1 MPAPTPGPRA
11 PRPSCRLSGP
21 GTPAPRAADRG
32 HRPDVAG
39 RARALAGSLA
49 IALRIAVAPGLGTA
63 LLLTGGC
70 TRGQDARPVPGS
82 LLRIDR
88 DRFDQAFD
96 SVLAVAADEGFTVSL
111 VDRRAGIIETEPRH
125 APSVLEPWHPDGSTL
140 GTRFASTLNDR
151 ARRLRFEFVAENRE
165 VTRIATEDLPG
176 PDLLGFRADA
186 GHGGTGAAPA
196 GPGAAPPQGPPASDA
211 ALVLRAWTWLERS
224 HVPGLRR
231 HPWSRSL
238 TTRSGFDG
246 WTDDEA
252 AWEALRRRPS
262 AGRRGSIQREVVER
276 DPAFER
282 RLLARIE
289 SRIRALGG
297 ADDRV
302 HDGTTDR

>member
-1 MPAPTPGPRA
+1 MPAPISGPQPACPRRRLPGPGTRA
-11 PRPSCRLSGP
+11 PR
-21 GTPAPRAADRG
+21 T
-32 HRPDVAG
+32 AG
-39 RARALAGSLA
+39 REKRPLVAVALSAGLARALA
-49 IALRIAVAPGLGTA
+49 PGLAAA

-70 TRGQDARPVPGS
+70 TRGQDARPVSGS

-140 GTRFASTLNDR
+140 GTRLSNTLNDR
-151 ARRLRFEFVAENRE
+151 ARRLRFEFVAQDQDDA
-165 VTRIATEDLPG
+165 RIATGDLPG
-176 PDLLGFRADA
+176 PDLLGLRADA
-186 GHGGTGAAPA
+186 DRGGTGAAA
-196 GPGAAPPQGPPASDA
+196 AWPGAESPPDPPASDA

-224 HVPGLRR
+224 HVPGMRR

-252 AWEALRRRPS
+252 AWEALRRRPTG
-262 AGRRGSIQREVVER
+262 GRRGSVQREIVER

-289 SRIRALGG
+289 SRIRAIGEAVG
-297 ADDRV
+297 RV